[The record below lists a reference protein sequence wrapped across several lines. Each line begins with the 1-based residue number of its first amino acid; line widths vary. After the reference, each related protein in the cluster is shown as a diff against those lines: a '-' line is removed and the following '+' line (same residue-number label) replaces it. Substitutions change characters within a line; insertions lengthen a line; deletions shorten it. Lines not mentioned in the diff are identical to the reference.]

1 LARQT
6 FAGDLAAFTASVATV
21 SGQADVLVLART
33 VTNIT
38 VWDAVTGGTQVTDLT
53 DIGGS
58 AITTVSS
65 DGNGLFAFKGPA
77 TTPETLELWLDAG
90 FGARQYVGARVA
102 AKVLA
107 NETLAG
113 AAQARSTLTT
123 KGDLYVA
130 TASGVVTR
138 LAAGA
143 NGTVL
148 TADSAQATGTKWA
161 SSGRE
166 AGPFSFGSIV
176 AGTGTFRWYNNS
188 GTTLSIGNVR
198 ASVGTAPSGG
208 SLIIDVNVDGATIYA
223 TQSQRPTIAAAGF
236 TALGGTKSV
245 TTIASGSYV
254 TVDIDVV
261 PSTPG
266 ANLSVQIELT
276 A

>member
-1 LARQT
+1 MARQT
-6 FAGDLAAFTASVATV
+6 FGGDLASFTFSAVTV
-21 SGQADVLVLART
+21 SGQAGVMVVAPT
-33 VTNIT
+33 IT
-38 VWDAVTGGTQVTDLT
+38 GIQVWSAATGGSQVTDLT
-53 DIGGS
+53 DIGGT

-65 DGNGLFAFKGPA
+65 DGNGVFAFKGPD
-77 TTPETLELWLDAG
+77 EVYELWLDSG
-90 FGARQYVGARVA
+90 LGERQYVGARLA
-102 AKVLA
+102 TKALA
-107 NETLAG
+107 NETTAN
-113 AAQARSTLTT
+113 AAQPRATLTA

-130 TASGVVTR
+130 TGAGTVTR
-138 LAAGA
+138 LAVGA

-148 TADSAQATGTKWA
+148 TADSAQTSGAKWA

-166 AGPFSFGSIV
+166 AGPFSVGTIV

-188 GTTLSIGNVR
+188 GFTLTISTVR
-198 ASVGTAPSGG
+198 ASVGTAPAGG
-208 SLIIDVNVDGATIYA
+208 SLIIDVNVDGTTIYG
-223 TQSQRPTIAAAGF
+223 TQANRPTIAAGTN

-254 TVDIDVV
+254 TVDIDSV